1 MNIYTSISYLA
12 HIMLD
17 KIIQNVLYML
27 VSMIAKKADGIKLG
41 KSEVKTLNELAISN
55 KEDSA
60 LTQMRYIKTA
70 FEESEYLKLL
80 HKMLYSSHKPN
91 ANTDLLSAIANVSTP
106 RRHHMGVKSIITY
119 NFDNLLEQQFGKLA
133 HNVVYRE
140 QDEPSNSDL
149 NIYHVHG
156 YLPKELNDS
165 YDSSSEIV
173 FSEEDY
179 HRIYRDSFC
188 WSNIAQLNA
197 FKSST
202 CLFIGCSLTDPNLR
216 RLLDVA
222 VKNTDNAKHF
232 AFMKNKTF
240 AADSCND
247 DLIKIYSDIDR
258 NVRNNYFQSIGINVI
273 WVNDYSEIPAILNS
287 LVS

>member
-1 MNIYTSISYLA
+1 
-12 HIMLD
+12 MLD

-27 VSMIAKKADGIKLG
+27 VSMIAKKADG
-41 KSEVKTLNELAISN
+41 
-55 KEDSA
+55 
-60 LTQMRYIKTA
+60 MRYIKTA

-119 NFDNLLEQQFGKLA
+119 NFDNLLEQQFGNLA

-222 VKNTDNAKHF
+222 VKNKDNAKHF

-273 WVNDYSEIPAILNS
+273 WVNDYSEIPTILNS

>member
-119 NFDNLLEQQFGKLA
+119 NFDNLLEQQFGNLA

-140 QDEPSNSDL
+140 QDEQ
-149 NIYHVHG
+149 IGRAHV
-156 YLPKELNDS
+156 
-165 YDSSSEIV
+165 
-173 FSEEDY
+173 
-179 HRIYRDSFC
+179 
-188 WSNIAQLNA
+188 
-197 FKSST
+197 
-202 CLFIGCSLTDPNLR
+202 
-216 RLLDVA
+216 
-222 VKNTDNAKHF
+222 
-232 AFMKNKTF
+232 
-240 AADSCND
+240 
-247 DLIKIYSDIDR
+247 
-258 NVRNNYFQSIGINVI
+258 
-273 WVNDYSEIPAILNS
+273 
-287 LVS
+287 